1 MSECDTS
8 ICFFLQNSRYFVIL
22 FGGMELI
29 IYLRLQNHIILG
41 TEMRQAGVYIN
52 KVYAG
57 KLIEQ
62 GPTHYVFDYDD
73 DYLESSEAKAVCC
86 AMPLTC
92 SHYESS
98 HLFPFFSNLLSEG
111 ENRKFQSAVLK
122 IDENDDFGI
131 LLATANYDTIGCV
144 TVKPIEP

>member
-1 MSECDTS
+1 
-8 ICFFLQNSRYFVIL
+8 
-22 FGGMELI
+22 
-29 IYLRLQNHIILG
+29 
-41 TEMRQAGVYIN
+41 MRQASVYVN

-57 KLIEQ
+57 KLQEKDFS
-62 GPTHYVFDYDD
+62 HYVFDYDD
-73 DYLESSEAKAVCC
+73 EYRNSSDASAVCC

-92 SHYESS
+92 PHYESS

-111 ENRKFQSAVLK
+111 ENRKFQSMVLK

-144 TVKPIEP
+144 TVKPIV

>member
-1 MSECDTS
+1 M
-8 ICFFLQNSRYFVIL
+8 IL
-22 FGGMELI
+22 HGYMKEKD
-29 IYLRLQNHIILG
+29 YLCAQNHIILVIA
-41 TEMRQAGVYIN
+41 MRQAAVYIN

-57 KLIEQ
+57 ILTEQ
-62 GPTHYVFDYDD
+62 DSSHYIFDYDEE
-73 DYLESSEAKAVCC
+73 YSQSSGASAVCC
-86 AMPLTC
+86 AMPLSC

-111 ENRKFQSAVLK
+111 ENRKFQSMILK
-122 IDENDDFGI
+122 IDEKDDFGI

>member
-1 MSECDTS
+1 MEYID
-8 ICFFLQNSRYFVIL
+8 YFRI
-22 FGGMELI
+22 
-29 IYLRLQNHIILG
+29 QNHIILVFA
-41 TEMRQAGVYIN
+41 MRQAGVYVN

-57 KLIEQ
+57 KLIEKDS
-62 GPTHYVFDYDD
+62 THYVFDYDD
-73 DYLESSEAKAVCC
+73 KYLESSEAKPVCC

-92 SHYESS
+92 NHYESS

-111 ENRKFQSAVLK
+111 ENRKFQSVVLK

-144 TVKPIEP
+144 TVKPIAP

>member
-1 MSECDTS
+1 
-8 ICFFLQNSRYFVIL
+8 
-22 FGGMELI
+22 
-29 IYLRLQNHIILG
+29 
-41 TEMRQAGVYIN
+41 MRQAGVYVN

-57 KLIEQ
+57 KLQEQ
-62 GPTHYVFDYDD
+62 DSAHYVFDYDQA
-73 DYLESSEAKAVCC
+73 YLASSDASAVCC
-86 AMPLTC
+86 AMPLSC

-98 HLFPFFSNLLSEG
+98 YLFPFFSNLLSEG
-111 ENRKFQSAVLK
+111 ENRKFQSVVLK